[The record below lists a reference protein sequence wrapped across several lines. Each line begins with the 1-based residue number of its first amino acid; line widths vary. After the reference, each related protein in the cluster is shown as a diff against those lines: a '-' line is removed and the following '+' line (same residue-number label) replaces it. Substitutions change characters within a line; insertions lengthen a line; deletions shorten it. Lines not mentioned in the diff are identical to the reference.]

1 MECRETERRQHPGQ
15 DVGALFVHRSR
26 ASAVAPKRKV
36 FVFDGDGALWM
47 NLGSLATIALH
58 QPKNLIHIC
67 WDNQQYESSGGEPTV
82 STAGNIEFAGIARSA
97 GIKSSRRVST
107 VDELKE
113 AVSHALSH
121 DGPHFIWARIE
132 AARTEAPP
140 LRYDEL
146 ENKYRF
152 IRYVEETEGSISL
165 RSAARQLPAQI
176 VRESLILGGRPRS
189 QCAETKG
196 LGHEDEKTVVLG
208 RGGSRLRRA
217 FVAATVGLN
226 GQQHGQ
232 QSASTTTTSA
242 AWLPAPRT
250 RGRRLG
256 DRGDH

>member
-1 MECRETERRQHPGQ
+1 MKRFECLQAIAPLIKDE
-15 DVGALFVHRSR
+15 LFVTT
-26 ASAVAPKRKV
+26 AGGATAEWNAVRPSDGNIQVKTLGLCSSIGLGLALSLPKRKV

-132 AARTEAPP
+132 AARAEAPP

-152 IRYVEETEGSISL
+152 IRYIEETEGINIL
-165 RSAARQLPAQI
+165 RVAMPA
-176 VRESLILGGRPRS
+176 SY
-189 QCAETKG
+189 
-196 LGHEDEKTVVLG
+196 
-208 RGGSRLRRA
+208 RLK
-217 FVAATVGLN
+217 
-226 GQQHGQ
+226 
-232 QSASTTTTSA
+232 
-242 AWLPAPRT
+242 
-250 RGRRLG
+250 
-256 DRGDH
+256 